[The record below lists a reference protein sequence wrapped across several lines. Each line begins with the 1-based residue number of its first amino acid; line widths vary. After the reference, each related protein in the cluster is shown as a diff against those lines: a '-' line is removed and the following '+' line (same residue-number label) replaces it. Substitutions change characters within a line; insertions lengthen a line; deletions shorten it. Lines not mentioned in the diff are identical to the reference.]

1 MHMMNPYHQDD
12 FEKAFE
18 HLRLATSLLG
28 KHNVAPSPINYR
40 LGYDYVAGKNLELN
54 AALDKLVGQPE
65 GLTAEQLWNLYQ
77 QFFSQDAMVLE
88 KIRQELRHIIIN
100 VQGAFERSGGNLS
113 TYTNTLNRFAKI
125 LDPSTPLHAIASEV
139 QTLLDETRSIEQNQH
154 RVESEI
160 SLVLAEVESLR
171 KDLEKIKEESIT
183 DALTGIPNRKA
194 FDAALE
200 HAIISAREHKSP
212 LCILMIDIDFFKKF
226 NDTYGHLVG
235 DKVLRYV
242 GVTLKRCLKGRDMA
256 ARFGGEEFTVIL
268 PQTALTGAGII
279 AEQIRNAIS
288 TGSIKSKSNGQYYD
302 QVTVSI
308 GVAQF
313 RENEL
318 PHDLLQRADKVL
330 YVAKEQ
336 GRNRVEKAV

>member
-1 MHMMNPYHQDD
+1 MMNPYNKDD

-28 KHNVAPSPINYR
+28 KHNVAPSPFNFR
-40 LGYDYVAGKNLELN
+40 LGYDYVAGKNLELK
-54 AALDKLVGQPE
+54 AAVDDLAGQPE
-65 GLTAEQLWNLYQ
+65 GLTAELLWNLYK
-77 QFFSQDAMVLE
+77 QFFSQDAIGLE

-100 VQGAFERSGGNLS
+100 VQGAFEHSGGNLS
-113 TYTNTLNRFAKI
+113 AYTNTLNRFAQI
-125 LDPSTPLHAIASEV
+125 LDPSTPLNAVASEV
-139 QTLLDETRSIEQNQH
+139 QKVLDDTRSMEHSQH
-154 RVESEI
+154 RFESEL
-160 SLVLAEVESLR
+160 SHVLAEVESLR
-171 KDLEKIKEESIT
+171 KDLEKIKEESIM

-200 HAIISAREHKSP
+200 HAIISARENKSP
-212 LCILMIDIDFFKKF
+212 LCILMIDIDFFKKL

-242 GVTLKRCLKGRDMA
+242 GATLKRCLKGRDMA

-288 TGSIKSKSNGQYYD
+288 TGSIKNKSNSQYYD
-302 QVTVSI
+302 NVTVSI
-308 GVAQF
+308 GVAEF

-318 PHDLLQRADKVL
+318 PNDLLQRADKVL
-330 YVAKEQ
+330 YVAKKQ

>member
-1 MHMMNPYHQDD
+1 MNPYHQDN
-12 FEKAFE
+12 FEEAFE

-40 LGYDYVAGKNLELN
+40 VGYDYVAGKNQELN
-54 AALDKLVGQPE
+54 AALDKLVGQSE
-65 GLTAEQLWNLYQ
+65 ELTAEQLWILYQ
-77 QFFSQDAMVLE
+77 QFFSQDAITLE
-88 KIRQELRHIIIN
+88 KIRQELHHIIIS
-100 VQGAFERSGGNLS
+100 VQGAVERSSGNLS
-113 TYTNTLNRFAKI
+113 VYTHTLNRFAQI
-125 LDPSTPLHAIASEV
+125 LDPSTPLNAVASEV
-139 QTLLDETRSIEQNQH
+139 QKVLDDTRSMEQNQQ

-171 KDLEKIKEESIT
+171 KDLEKIKEESMM

-200 HAIISAREHKSP
+200 QAVISAREQKSP

-242 GVTLKRCLKGRDMA
+242 GAALKRCLKGRDMA

-268 PQTALTGAGII
+268 PQTSLIGAGVI

-288 TGSIKSKSNGQYYD
+288 MGSIKSKSNGRYYD
-302 QVTVSI
+302 KVTVSI

-313 RENEL
+313 RDNEL
-318 PHDLLQRADKVL
+318 PNDLLQRADKVL
-330 YVAKEQ
+330 YIAKEN
-336 GRNRVEKAV
+336 GRNRVEKAL